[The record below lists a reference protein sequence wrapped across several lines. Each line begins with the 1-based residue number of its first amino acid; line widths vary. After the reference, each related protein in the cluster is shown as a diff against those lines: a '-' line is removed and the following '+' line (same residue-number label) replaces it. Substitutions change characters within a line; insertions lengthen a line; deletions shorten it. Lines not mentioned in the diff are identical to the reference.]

1 MADRAHALLEAL
13 NLHVHYGGIAA
24 VKGISFAVEEGEMVC
39 LIGANG
45 AGKTSTLKAIARMIP
60 ASGEI
65 HYRRERLDALPSHA
79 LIRQGLALVPEG
91 RGVFARLTVA
101 ENLAM
106 GAYHRDDKA
115 EITADLGRIYEM
127 LPRLKERAEQVA
139 GTLSGG
145 EQQML
150 AIGRALMGRPKLL
163 LLDEPSM
170 GLAPLMVEKVFAVI
184 RTVAAQG
191 VTILLVEQNAR
202 LALLTCS
209 RGYVMESGQITLA
222 DTAANLLADPRVRAA
237 YLGE

>member
-1 MADRAHALLEAL
+1 MAVLLDVL
-13 NLHVHYGGIAA
+13 NLEVRYGGIAA
-24 VKGISFAVEEGEMVC
+24 VKGVSFAVEEGEMVC

-45 AGKTSTLKAIARMIP
+45 AGKTTTLKALARMLP
-60 ASGEI
+60 SAGELR
-65 HYRRERLDALPSHA
+65 YRNERLDRMASHA
-79 LIRQGLALVPEG
+79 LISRGLALVPEG

-106 GAYHRDDKA
+106 GAYHRNDGGVA
-115 EITADLGRIYEM
+115 ADLERVHEL
-127 LPRLKERAEQVA
+127 LPRLRERRNQLA

-150 AIGRALMGRPKLL
+150 AIGRALMGRPQLL

-170 GLAPLMVEKVFAVI
+170 GLAPLMVQKVFEVI
-184 RTVAAQG
+184 RAVAAQG

-202 LALLTCS
+202 LALEVCS
-209 RGYVMESGQITLA
+209 RGYVMESGCITLA
-222 DTAANLLADPRVRAA
+222 DSAAVLTADPRVRAA